1 MTIYLA
7 SPLGFSEPGRNYLYG
22 KIIPSLTAAGHSII
36 DPWTLTDPE
45 YIGAAERET
54 DRDKRIGLFRKAN
67 AVIAKNNAEAIQRCE
82 ALVACLDGTD
92 VDSGTSAE
100 IGYACALGK
109 RIEGFRTDFR
119 LSSDNEGSA
128 VNLQVEY
135 FILSSGGAV
144 SRSIDEVI
152 IRLDEKHG

>member
-7 SPLGFSEPGRNYLYG
+7 SPLGFSEPGRNYLYDRL
-22 KIIPSLTAAGHSII
+22 IPALTAAGHPVI

-54 DRDKRIGLFRKAN
+54 DHAKRIALFRKAN

-119 LSSDNEGSA
+119 LSSDNEGA
-128 VNLQVEY
+128 TVNLQVEY
-135 FILSSGGAV
+135 FILASGGAV
-144 SRSIDEVI
+144 SRSIDEI
-152 IRLDEKHG
+152 ISRLDTERG